1 MKRFF
6 LLAAVIAAAPAA
18 AQVGPPAAPSAAEAQ
33 PIEPQR
39 LAAAAAVV
47 QYLWPLGTFERIMRG
62 PADQIMESMF
72 DMRLSDFVPVP
83 AEDGKTKP
91 PEADMTLRE
100 MMAAGDPHFEERMK
114 ITNRIIM
121 DEAGPIL
128 SRVEP
133 AVQAG
138 LSRAYA
144 RKFTVEQL
152 VEMRRFFAT
161 PAGGA
166 FARESMLLAM
176 DPEIMTAMAGVIPEA
191 MKEMPRVSL
200 KLQEATAHLPPPPE
214 PPKHPKERRKSRR

>member
-6 LLAAVIAAAPAA
+6 LLAAAIAAAPAE
-18 AQVGPPAAPSAAEAQ
+18 AQVVPPSAPSAAEA
-33 PIEPQR
+33 PPVEPQR
-39 LAAAAAVV
+39 LAAATAVV
-47 QYLWPLGTFERIMRG
+47 GYLWPLGTFERVMRG
-62 PADQIMESMF
+62 PMDQLMESMF
-72 DMRLSDFVPVP
+72 DMRLSDLVP
-83 AEDGKTKP
+83 ALTEDGKTKP

-100 MMAAGDPHFEERMK
+100 MITKGDPHFDERMK
-114 ITNRIIM
+114 ITSRVMM
-121 DEAGPIL
+121 DEMGPIL

-166 FARESMLLAM
+166 FARESMLLSM
-176 DPEIMTAMAGVIPEA
+176 DPEIMTAMAGLIPEA
-191 MKEMPRVSL
+191 MKEMPRVSQ
-200 KLQEATAHLPPPPE
+200 KLQEATAHLPPPPK
-214 PPKHPKERRKSRR
+214 PPKERRKSRR